1 MREKSNR
8 EMEFLNYHP
17 TTLTLTLAICIAALI
32 LIQTLYY
39 ILVFGKVSSFV
50 SKKKRQKEET
60 PQTLPAV
67 SVVIA
72 TKNEE
77 FFLKENLG
85 LFLEQDYPEFEV
97 IVVNDASTDDT
108 QYVLKAFAK
117 LYPRL
122 NTVNIVENVN
132 KFRGRKFPISLG
144 VKAAKYDRI
153 VLAGADCVP
162 SGFDWL
168 RGIVGG
174 FAGGKELVLGYVALS
189 NAKSLPGKMMQYD
202 NVSTTMNYMGLGL
215 SGLAYRGNG
224 KNLAFTKDLF
234 FSAGGFTKH
243 YNYTLGEDDIF
254 VSEVATRRNTT
265 AILTKQSV
273 LSCSAKKKYRTWK
286 DEKKR
291 RLSIHKYRKPLVRI
305 LLSTVPLTTFLIYAG
320 VIISALCAF
329 PYQYLIAA
337 LTLKFIIQIIAY
349 LKVCK
354 HLNVKAIFLFAPLFE
369 LYFLLFEAKMRL
381 IAIFSKRR

>member
-1 MREKSNR
+1 
-8 EMEFLNYHP
+8 MEFLNYQP

-32 LIQTLYY
+32 LIQALYY

-50 SKKKRQKEET
+50 SKKKKQKEE
-60 PQTLPAV
+60 PSETLPAV

-108 QYVLKAFAK
+108 QYVLKAFSK

-122 NTVNIVENVN
+122 NVVNIVENVN
-132 KFRGRKFPISLG
+132 KFKGRKFPISLG
-144 VKAAKYDRI
+144 VKAAKHDRI
-153 VLAGADCVP
+153 ILAGADCVP

-168 RGIVGG
+168 KSIVGG
-174 FAGGKELVLGYVALS
+174 FSGGKELVLGYVALS
-189 NAKSLPGKMMQYD
+189 NAKSLAGKIMQYD
-202 NVSTTMNYMGLGL
+202 NVTTTMNYMGLGL

-224 KNLAFTKDLF
+224 KNLAFSKNLF
-234 FSAGGFTKH
+234 FSVGGFTKH

-254 VSEVATRRNTT
+254 VSQVATRRNTT
-265 AILTKQSV
+265 VVLSKESV

-291 RLSIHKYRKPLVRI
+291 RLSIHKFRGIFPRT
-305 LLSTVPLTTFLIYAG
+305 LLSTVPLTTFLIYIG

-337 LTLKFIIQIIAY
+337 LAIKFIIQTVAY
-349 LKVCK
+349 LKACR

-369 LYFLLFEAKMRL
+369 LYFLLFDAKMRL